1 MAKAEEE
8 EGFIHV
14 HFALTSQY
22 PVSQNSFGID
32 HGVMRYA
39 LCVMVTHTE
48 SESRTAAKKAKDTNS
63 R

>member
-1 MAKAEEE
+1 MAKAKAEEE

-14 HFALTSQY
+14 HFAFTSQY
-22 PVSQNSFGID
+22 PVSQNSFGIGID

-48 SESRTAAKKAKDTNS
+48 SESRTAVS
-63 R
+63 EG

>member
-39 LCVMVTHTE
+39 LWLRIQSQSHAQPQKRQRIPIHVE
-48 SESRTAAKKAKDTNS
+48 
-63 R
+63 